1 MKINELF
8 SDKIAV
14 KIWDQYFRRVNRFSR
29 ILDKDQQKELQLE
42 IQDHLYESFNQETG
56 DSEAV
61 RLLNAIDKIGDP
73 EEYIKPMVAYMLLS
87 SASRTLNPKT
97 IIKGLYY
104 NIFEGI
110 KHLFVSLFYVV
121 GYLTAITFGS
131 MAILK
136 LFFPK
141 NVGFFIY
148 KSGGYAFGVIGDPIN
163 VRTEILGY
171 WIIPIGIVLSLL
183 LYFSLTRSL
192 RVLKTS
198 KKD

>member
-1 MKINELF
+1 MKTEELF
-8 SDKIAV
+8 SDKVAA
-14 KIWDQYFRRVNRFSR
+14 KIWNQYFSRINRFSKT
-29 ILDKDQQKELQLE
+29 LNKDQQEELQLE
-42 IQDHLYESFNQETG
+42 IQDHLYESFKQETG
-56 DSEAV
+56 ESEPV
-61 RLLNAIDKIGDP
+61 KLLNAIDKIGDP
-73 EEYIKPMVAYMLLS
+73 EEYIKPLVADMLLS

-110 KHLFVSLFYVV
+110 KHLFVSLFFVI
-121 GYLTAITFGS
+121 GYLIAITFGS

-148 KSGGYAFGVIGDPIN
+148 KSGGHAFGIIGDPIN

-183 LYFSLTRSL
+183 LYFLLTRSL
-192 RVLKTS
+192 RVLKIP

>member
-1 MKINELF
+1 MKIKELF
-8 SDKIAV
+8 SEKITV
-14 KIWDQYFRRVNRFSR
+14 KIWDQYFRRVNRCSKT
-29 ILDKDQQKELQLE
+29 LDKDQQKELQLE
-42 IQDHLYESFNQETG
+42 IQDHLYESFKQETG

-73 EEYIKPMVAYMLLS
+73 EEYIKPMVADRLLS

-97 IIKGLYY
+97 ILKGLYY

-110 KHLFVSLFYVV
+110 KHLFVSLFYVM

-131 MAILK
+131 LAILK
-136 LFFPK
+136 IFFPK

-148 KSGGYAFGVIGDPIN
+148 RSGGHAFGVIGDPIN

>member
-1 MKINELF
+1 MKTEELF
-8 SDKIAV
+8 SDKV
-14 KIWDQYFRRVNRFSR
+14 TGRIWNQYFRRVNRFSKS
-29 ILDKDQQKELQLE
+29 LDKDQLKELQLE
-42 IQDHLYESFNQETG
+42 IQDHLYESFKQETG
-56 DSEAV
+56 ESEAV

-73 EEYIKPMVAYMLLS
+73 EEYIKPMVTDMLLS

-104 NIFEGI
+104 NLFEGI
-110 KHLFVSLFYVV
+110 RHLFVSLFFVL
-121 GYLTAITFGS
+121 GYLIAITFGS

-141 NVGFFIY
+141 NVGFFVY
-148 KSGGYAFGVIGDPIN
+148 KSGGHAFGIIGDPIN

-183 LYFSLTRSL
+183 LYFLLTRSL
-192 RVLKTS
+192 RVLKKL